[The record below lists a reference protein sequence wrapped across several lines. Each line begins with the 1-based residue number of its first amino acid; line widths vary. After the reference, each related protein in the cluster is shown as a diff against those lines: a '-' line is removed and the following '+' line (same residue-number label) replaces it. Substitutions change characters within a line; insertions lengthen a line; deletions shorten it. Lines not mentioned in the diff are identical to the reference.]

1 MVTPT
6 LAGHVSRL
14 LRRSEHP
21 ELQDQALAAV
31 VAPDDAELSPVLDA
45 APDVVA
51 EVPVTDT
58 RQLGACAQ
66 CSHWWGGP
74 PGNNIHRKTRQGEC
88 RIRVEPDGSLV
99 RPHQPQTHGGVQ
111 CFEHFPLPR
120 PAHLPRSCG
129 ECRFW
134 RFAAFK
140 PGATDDPHNDMGICL
155 ARAPRQNGKR
165 DGYEFLNTSRDFFCG
180 DGIALTPAELA
191 AAPPRP
197 SPPPP
202 RWAQIDR

>member
-21 ELQDQALAAV
+21 ESQDQALAAV
-31 VAPDDAELSPVLDA
+31 VAPDDAELSPVLNA
-45 APDVVA
+45 APDA
-51 EVPVTDT
+51 ATEVPVTD
-58 RQLGACAQ
+58 RRVLGRCSECA
-66 CSHWWGGP
+66 HWWDGP
-74 PGNNIHRKTRQGEC
+74 AGAGARRETKQGEC

-99 RPHQPQTHGGVQ
+99 RPHQPQTRGAVQ
-111 CFEHFPLPR
+111 CFEHLPLPR

-134 RFAAFK
+134 QFFALGPAS
-140 PGATDDPHNDMGICL
+140 GDPQRDTGHCL

-165 DGYEFLNTSRDFFCG
+165 DGYEFLSTMRGFFCG
-180 DGIALTPAELA
+180 DGVALTPAELA
-191 AAPPRP
+191 ALPPRP
-197 SPPPP
+197 EYPPTV
-202 RWAQIDR
+202 RLER